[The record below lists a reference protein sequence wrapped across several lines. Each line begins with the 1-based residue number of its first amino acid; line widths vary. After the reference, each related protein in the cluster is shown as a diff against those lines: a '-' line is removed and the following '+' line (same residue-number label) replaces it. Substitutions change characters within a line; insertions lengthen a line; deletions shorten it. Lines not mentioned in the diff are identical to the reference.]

1 MTVTKSR
8 GEKWAE
14 YRPSKGLWFWSCVG
28 AAVLTGIV
36 GFTWG
41 GWVTGSRAGLMAQE
55 ARYELASTV
64 CVDRFMKGGDATQ
77 RLAALQKE
85 SSWKRD
91 DFIADGGWARM
102 PDVDQVP
109 REVRDMCAARLAA
122 MELPAADTAAT
133 AAATTV
139 Q

>member
-1 MTVTKSR
+1 MATAKSR

-14 YRPSKGLWFWSCVG
+14 YRPSKAAWFWSCVG
-28 AAVLTGIV
+28 AAVLTGVV

-41 GWVTGSRAGLMAQE
+41 GWVTGGTADLMAQQ
-55 ARYELASTV
+55 ARYELAATV
-64 CVDRFMKGGDATQ
+64 CVDRFMKEADAGVQ
-77 RLAALQKE
+77 LAALQKE

-91 DFIADGGWARM
+91 DFVADGGWARM

-109 REVRDMCAARLAA
+109 REVRDMCAERLAD
-122 MELPAADTAAT
+122 MELPVDDAAKAEAAT
-133 AAATTV
+133 SI